1 MNTDFLKDKTITITG
16 GTGSFGSTLLDFLSD
31 SEVKKIKIISRDE
44 TKQDSLRKKFPS
56 DKIEFFIGDIKDR
69 DSLFGSFENSD
80 YVFHAAALK
89 YVPSCEFFPFEA
101 VKTNII
107 GSNNVLEVAR
117 LVDVKKVVMLSTDKA
132 VQPINAMGMS
142 KAMME
147 KLTFTYGLN
156 HKSTVKTIYNVTRYG
171 NVMGSRGSVI
181 PLFIK
186 LLLND
191 EELTVTDM
199 NMTRFM
205 MSLQESVNLVL
216 YALENGTQGELFVQ
230 KAPSATIECLI
241 SALELIFN
249 KKAKIKVIGFRHSE
263 KLHETLLSS
272 EESTRSSSHDDYFR
286 VKPDLRDLNYSN
298 NTHCIENS
306 SSLPFDSS
314 NTKILNTEELAQLLL
329 KQDFIKK
336 YLE

>member
-16 GTGSFGSTLLDFLSD
+16 GTGSFGSTLLHFLND
-31 SEVKKIKIISRDE
+31 SNIKKIKIVSRDE
-44 TKQDSLRKKFPS
+44 TKQDILRKKFPS
-56 DKIEFFIGDIKDR
+56 DKVEFFIGDIKDR

-132 VQPINAMGMS
+132 VHPINAMGMS

-181 PLFIK
+181 PLFIN

-191 EELTVTDM
+191 KELTVTDM

-205 MSLQESVNLVL
+205 MSLQDSVNLVL
-216 YALENGTQGELFVQ
+216 YALQNGTQGELFVQ
-230 KAPSATIECLI
+230 KSPSATIECLI
-241 SALELIFN
+241 GALELLFN
-249 KKAKIKVIGFRHSE
+249 KKAKIKNIGFRHSE

-272 EESTRSSSHDDYFR
+272 EESTRASSHDDYFR
-286 VKPDLRDLNYSN
+286 VEPDLRDLNYSN
-298 NTHCIENS
+298 NNATKSS
-306 SSLPFDSS
+306 SSLEFNSS
-314 NTKILNTEELAQLLL
+314 NTKILNVDELAQLL
-329 KQDFIKK
+329 KNQDFMQE
-336 YLE
+336 YLK

>member
-1 MNTDFLKDKTITITG
+1 
-16 GTGSFGSTLLDFLSD
+16 
-31 SEVKKIKIISRDE
+31 
-44 TKQDSLRKKFPS
+44 
-56 DKIEFFIGDIKDR
+56 
-69 DSLFGSFENSD
+69 
-80 YVFHAAALK
+80 
-89 YVPSCEFFPFEA
+89 
-101 VKTNII
+101 
-107 GSNNVLEVAR
+107 
-117 LVDVKKVVMLSTDKA
+117 LSTDKA

-181 PLFIK
+181 PLFIN

-191 EELTVTDM
+191 QELTVTDM

-241 SALELIFN
+241 GALETIFN
-249 KKAKIKVIGFRHSE
+249 KKAKIKIIGFRHSE
-263 KLHETLLSS
+263 KLHETLLSA
-272 EESTRSSSHDDYFR
+272 EEATRSTSHDHYFR

-298 NTHCIENS
+298 SNPVESTALS
-306 SSLPFDSS
+306 PFDSS
-314 NTKILNTEELAQLLL
+314 NTKILNVEELVQLLL
-329 KQDFIKK
+329 KQDFISN
-336 YLE
+336 YLK

>member
-16 GTGSFGSTLLDFLSD
+16 GTGSFGATLLDFLSG
-31 SEVKKIKIISRDE
+31 SEIKKIKIVSRDE
-44 TKQDSLRKKFPS
+44 TKQDILRKKFPS
-56 DKIEFFIGDIKDR
+56 DKVEFFIGDIKDR

-101 VKTNII
+101 VKTNIV

-132 VQPINAMGMS
+132 VEPINAMGMS

-147 KLTFTYGLN
+147 KLTFTYGLS
-156 HKSTVKTIYNVTRYG
+156 HKNTVKTIYNVTRYG

-191 EELTVTDM
+191 QELTVTDM

-216 YALENGTQGELFVQ
+216 YALEHGTQGELFVQ

-241 SALELIFN
+241 GALELLFN
-249 KKAKIKVIGFRHSE
+249 KKAKVKNIGFRHSE

-272 EESTRSSSHDDYFR
+272 EESTRSSSHDNYFR

-298 NTHCIENS
+298 NNSAIQNS

-314 NTKILNTEELAQLLL
+314 NTKILTVEELAQLLE

-336 YLE
+336 YLK